1 MAMRTYQW
9 TSDDDEV
16 ATDAVIVGIGS
27 DGPALTENELTEF
40 PPLASVYWPSAIL
53 LGDRV
58 EARMEGPFE
67 PAVALDYA
75 EEMAALYGFPRVVVA
90 IQERSLWDDAWGSL
104 EPEPGF

>member
-1 MAMRTYQW
+1 M
-9 TSDDDEV
+9 
-16 ATDAVIVGIGS
+16 
-27 DGPALTENELTEF
+27 
-40 PPLASVYWPSAIL
+40 ASVYWPSAIL

-90 IQERSLWDDAWGSL
+90 IQERHCGTTLGDRLSQSR
-104 EPEPGF
+104 GFD

>member
-1 MAMRTYQW
+1 
-9 TSDDDEV
+9 
-16 ATDAVIVGIGS
+16 
-27 DGPALTENELTEF
+27 
-40 PPLASVYWPSAIL
+40 
-53 LGDRV
+53 
-58 EARMEGPFE
+58 MEGPFE